1 MLRKVLKILAKTLLI
16 LAVCVLSA
24 AFCLVVAAK
33 SERTSLIIAD
43 KQLFAHRGQATKAI
57 ENTFEAMVMAVED
70 GYTAIETDVRFTRD
84 GVAVLFHDET
94 LERLCR
100 KEGAIEQLEFDKVR
114 KLHLYRGNEQT
125 KSTIATLESVFEA
138 FPNTIFYLDIKEP
151 TMSNLKK
158 VSDLIHAHKMERKAI
173 VAHAKFIPHL
183 LHRIK
188 FPDIVSC
195 DEGFDSGKEW
205 LLKLLPENLQSDYY
219 SGFIHKTDVRQMN
232 QLAKWKQ
239 GNRKMVYGVDES
251 NIEQAAFEYGLHYM
265 IADLPEPKKYLDK
278 IENQNN
284 KTPITE

>member
-1 MLRKVLKILAKTLLI
+1 MLRKVFKIFAKTLLI

-232 QLAKWKQ
+232 RLAKWKQ

>member
-16 LAVCVLSA
+16 LAVCVLST

-100 KEGAIEQLEFDKVR
+100 KEGAIEQLDFDKVR

-205 LLKLLPENLQSDYY
+205 LLELLPENLQSDYY

>member
-1 MLRKVLKILAKTLLI
+1 MLRKVFKILAKTLLI

-100 KEGAIEQLEFDKVR
+100 KEGAIEQLDFDKVR

-125 KSTIATLESVFEA
+125 KSTIATLESVFEV

-205 LLKLLPENLQSDYY
+205 LLKLLPGNLQSDYY

>member
-16 LAVCVLSA
+16 LAVCISGV
-24 AFCLVVAAK
+24 AFCLVIAAK
-33 SERTSLIIAD
+33 SERTSLCIAD
-43 KQLFAHRGQATKAI
+43 KQLFAHRGQATKAV
-57 ENTFEAMVMAVED
+57 ENTFEAMRMAVEE

-94 LERLCR
+94 LERLCK
-100 KEGAIEQLEFDKVR
+100 KEGTIEQLDFNKVR
-114 KLHLYRGNEQT
+114 KLHLYQGNEQT
-125 KSTIATLESVFEA
+125 ESTIATLESVFEA

-151 TMSNLKK
+151 TMSNLKR
-158 VSDLIHAHKMERKAI
+158 VSDIIHAHKMEQKAI

-183 LHRIK
+183 LHRIE

-205 LLKLLPENLQSDYY
+205 LLKLLPEKLQSDYY
-219 SGFIHKTDVRQMN
+219 SGFIHKTDLKQMN
-232 QLAKWKQ
+232 RLAKWKQ
-239 GNRKMVYGVDES
+239 RNRKMVYGVDES

-265 IADLPEPKKYLDK
+265 IADLTEPQKYLDK
-278 IENQNN
+278 IEKQNQ

>member
-100 KEGAIEQLEFDKVR
+100 KEEAIEQLDFDKVR

-125 KSTIATLESVFEA
+125 KSTIVTLESVFEA

-158 VSDLIHAHKMERKAI
+158 VSDLIHAHKMERKSI

-232 QLAKWKQ
+232 RLAKWKQ

>member
-24 AFCLVVAAK
+24 DFCLVVAAK

-100 KEGAIEQLEFDKVR
+100 KEGAIEQLDFDKVR

-158 VSDLIHAHKMERKAI
+158 VSDLIHVHKMERKAI

-265 IADLPEPKKYLDK
+265 IVDLPEPKKYLDK

>member
-1 MLRKVLKILAKTLLI
+1 MLRKVFKILAKTLLI
-16 LAVCVLSA
+16 LAVCVLCA

-100 KEGAIEQLEFDKVR
+100 KEGAIEQLDFDKVR

-125 KSTIATLESVFEA
+125 KSTIATLVSVFEA

-158 VSDLIHAHKMERKAI
+158 VSDLIHVHKMEQKAI

>member
-1 MLRKVLKILAKTLLI
+1 MLRKVFKILAKTLLI

-100 KEGAIEQLEFDKVR
+100 KEGAIEQLDFDKVR

-125 KSTIATLESVFEA
+125 KSTIATLESVFEV

-158 VSDLIHAHKMERKAI
+158 VSDLIHVHKMERKAI

-205 LLKLLPENLQSDYY
+205 LLKLLPGNLQSDYY

-265 IADLPEPKKYLDK
+265 IADLPEPKKYFDK

>member
-16 LAVCVLSA
+16 LAVCVLIA

-33 SERTSLIIAD
+33 SELTSLIIAD

-100 KEGAIEQLEFDKVR
+100 KEGAIEQLDFDKVR

>member
-16 LAVCVLSA
+16 LAVCALSA

-100 KEGAIEQLEFDKVR
+100 KEGAIEQFDFDKVR

-158 VSDLIHAHKMERKAI
+158 VSDLIHVHKMERKAI

>member
-100 KEGAIEQLEFDKVR
+100 KEGAIEQLDFDKVR

-158 VSDLIHAHKMERKAI
+158 VSDLIHAHKMERKVI

-188 FPDIVSC
+188 FPDVVSC

-265 IADLPEPKKYLDK
+265 IADLPEPQKYLDK

>member
-1 MLRKVLKILAKTLLI
+1 MLRKVFKILAKTLLI

-100 KEGAIEQLEFDKVR
+100 KEGAIEQLDFDKVR

-125 KSTIATLESVFEA
+125 KSTISTLESVFEA

-205 LLKLLPENLQSDYY
+205 LLELLPENLQSDYY
-219 SGFIHKTDVRQMN
+219 SSFIHKTDVRQMN